1 MSWNGTVRCGKCYE
15 NGHNRTKCPELKKAW
30 LKDPT
35 SYDGREYARHEAR
48 KKAPKMC
55 GYCGVIGHTRAG
67 CADIKQ
73 HKEQFRSDAML
84 FRRVIVKWMKEMGIG
99 VGALVRSKDAQWHD
113 GEDNYRYPGDDNY
126 VGPVGL
132 VMNNISSSTHHYS
145 ALCGTNQHTSGESFL
160 MMQTIGTGSLP
171 DYRRN
176 VGLTIPCIPGI
187 IPRASVDYYGRE
199 MDRSDRLNNVDWEVV
214 SAGQTEF
221 DNCKWLT
228 PKAIKK
234 TVKEHF
240 ARDQEQESS
249 DFKTFPVSQRS
260 QLHDYVD
267 GIINLSQM
275 SDPELPNK
283 DS

>member
-15 NGHNRTKCPELKKAW
+15 NGHNRTKCPKLKEAW
-30 LKDPT
+30 EENPD

-67 CADIKQ
+67 CDEIKR
-73 HKEQFRSDAML
+73 HKEQFRSDALL
-84 FRRVIVKWMKEMGIG
+84 FRRVIVKWMGEMGIG
-99 VGALVRSKDAQWHD
+99 VGALVRSKDARWHD
-113 GEDNYRYPGDDNY
+113 AKDNYQYPGDDNY

-132 VMNNISSSTHHYS
+132 VMNNISSSTHHYTAIS
-145 ALCGTNQHTSGESFL
+145 GTGHHSSSESFL

-176 VGLTIPCIPGI
+176 VGLTLPCIPGI
-187 IPRASVDYYGRE
+187 IPRITLDYYGRE
-199 MDRSDRLNNVDWEVV
+199 QDRGDSLNHVDWEVV
-214 SAGQTEF
+214 SAGQTDF
-221 DNCKWLT
+221 DNCQWVT
-228 PKAIKK
+228 PQAIKG

-240 ARDQEQESS
+240 ARDQEQEASH
-249 DFKTFPVSQRS
+249 FKTFPVSQRS

-267 GIINLSQM
+267 GILTLSQM
-275 SDPELPNK
+275 TDPELPNK

>member
-1 MSWNGTVRCGKCYE
+1 MSWNGTVRCGKCYTD
-15 NGHNRTKCPELKKAW
+15 GHNRTKCPELKKAW

-48 KKAPKMC
+48 KKAPKTC
-55 GYCGVIGHTRAG
+55 GYCKETGHTRAG

-99 VGALVRSKDAQWHD
+99 VGALVRSKDSQWHD
-113 GEDNYRYPGDDNY
+113 NKDNYNYPGDDNY

-132 VMNNISSSTHHYS
+132 VMDNISGSTHHYT
-145 ALCGTNQHTSGESFL
+145 AIPGTGHHSSSNSFL
-160 MMQTIGTGSLP
+160 IMQTLGTASLP
-171 DYRRN
+171 DYRRR
-176 VGLTIPCIPGI
+176 VGLTLPCIPGI
-187 IPRASVDYYGRE
+187 VPRASIDYYGRE
-199 MDRSDRLNNVDWEVV
+199 SDRADRLTNVDWEVV

-228 PKAIKK
+228 ATAIKE

-240 ARDQEQESS
+240 ARDQEQESG
-249 DFKTFPVSQRS
+249 DFKTFPVLQRS

-267 GIINLSQM
+267 GILNLSQM
-275 SDPELPNK
+275 TDPELPNK
-283 DS
+283 DT

>member
-1 MSWNGTVRCGKCYE
+1 MSWNGTVRCGKCYVS
-15 NGHNRTKCPELKKAW
+15 GHNITKCPEMKKAW
-30 LKDPT
+30 EKDPD
-35 SYDGREYARHEAR
+35 SYHGRQYTLYEAR

-55 GYCGVIGHTRAG
+55 GYCGITGHTRAG

-73 HKEQFRSDAML
+73 HKEQFRSDATL
-84 FRRVIVKWMKEMGIG
+84 FRRVIVKWMGEMGIG
-99 VGALVRSKDAQWHD
+99 VGALVRSKDARWHD
-113 GEDNYRYPGDDNY
+113 NKDNYHYPGDENY

-132 VMNNISSSTHHYS
+132 VMNNMSSSTHHYT
-145 ALCGTNQHTSGESFL
+145 ALRGTNQHTSGESFL
-160 MMQTIGTGSLP
+160 MMQTLGTASLP
-171 DYRRN
+171 DYQRS
-176 VGLTIPCIPGI
+176 VGLTLPCIPGI
-187 IPRASVDYYGRE
+187 VPRASTDYYGRE
-199 MDRSDRLNNVDWEVV
+199 MDRSERLSNIDWEVV

-228 PKAIKK
+228 PKAIKE

-240 ARDQEQESS
+240 ARDMEETSS

-275 SDPELPNK
+275 TDPELPK
-283 DS
+283 DNS